1 MVMPTR
7 AKIVRYWAG
16 NGSVGVIDIGEPAC
30 FACNAL
36 QKDWGDGLERA
47 HIVPKALGG
56 SYAPSNLLMLCLK
69 CHADAPDCTDPEFIL
84 DWVRR
89 RPKCWSRLRWG
100 PTHLSAELRGM
111 GHPIESIPEI
121 DRADFDKFLVGFVGT
136 HGASISASSAAAA
149 VVAFI
154 TKDKE

>member
-1 MVMPTR
+1 
-7 AKIVRYWAG
+7 
-16 NGSVGVIDIGEPAC
+16 
-30 FACNAL
+30 
-36 QKDWGDGLERA
+36 
-47 HIVPKALGG
+47 
-56 SYAPSNLLMLCLK
+56 MLCLT
-69 CHADAPDCTDPEFIL
+69 CHADAPDCADPEFIL
-84 DWVRR
+84 DWARR
-89 RPKCWSRLRWG
+89 RPKCWPGLKWG

-121 DRADFDKFLVGFVGT
+121 DRAGFDKFLVGFVGT